1 MQIKYIEVAVWV
13 VILVGFVVWGQ
24 SFRKKVRDMMGG
36 RRYFYYFSGTLTL
49 ICLGAILFKGVA
61 LGLDFTGGT
70 LIELASPAIV
80 NTNQVRDAM
89 SDPRVDGKSPGSV
102 PVADLQV
109 QTSADM
115 IPNLG
120 ADGAA
125 AQKVILRM
133 KREGSDP
140 TLSADQTSL
149 VVQVL
154 QEKLNMTLLREERIG
169 STITGELQMNAIM
182 ALVITLGL
190 QLIYIYFR
198 FGGQMRFGVAADLAL
213 LHDIIIMV
221 GLYALFGRQVD
232 SPFIAALLTV
242 TGYSVMDSVVIFDR
256 IRENL
261 RITKNASFAE
271 VVNLSVNQTMTRSIN
286 TTLTPVLTLLAI
298 YFFGGSTLQN
308 FAFALLVG
316 IMAGAYSSIC
326 LASPLLIDI
335 DNWAVKKEKEKLA
348 QRRELAEQKVGER
361 KQREKAP
368 ATTKPIEE
376 MDEVERAMLGANKPK
391 RRGRRNR

>member
-1 MQIKYIEVAVWV
+1 MDNLKYVEVALWV
-13 VILVGFVVWGQ
+13 IFLVGFVIWGQ
-24 SFRKKVRDMMGG
+24 SFRKKTRDLMGK
-36 RRYFYYFSGTLTL
+36 RKYFYYFSVAVTL
-49 ICLGAILFKGVA
+49 IALGGILFRGVA

-70 LIELASPAIV
+70 LVELASPKIV
-80 NTNQVRDAM
+80 EPNQVRDAM
-89 SDPRVDGKSPGSV
+89 NDPRVDGKSPGSV

-109 QTSADM
+109 QVSADM
-115 IPNLG
+115 IPALG
-120 ADGAA
+120 KDGSP

-133 KREGSDP
+133 KKEGNEPS
-140 TLSADQTSL
+140 LSAEQTQV

-154 QEKLNMTLLREERIG
+154 SEKLQMTELREERIG

-198 FGGQMRFGVAADLAL
+198 FGGQMRFGIAADVAL
-213 LHDIIIMV
+213 IHDVIIMV
-221 GLYALFGRQVD
+221 GLYALAGRQVD

-261 RITKNASFAE
+261 RVTKNASFPE

-316 IMAGAYSSIC
+316 IISGAYSSIC
-326 LASPLLIDI
+326 VASPLLIEI
-335 DNWAVKKEKEKLA
+335 DAWAVKKEKEKLA

-361 KQREKAP
+361 KQREKVPEKAY
-368 ATTKPIEE
+368 EE
-376 MDEVERAMLGANKPK
+376 MDEVERAMLGAKKP
-391 RRGRRNR
+391 GRRNRRRER